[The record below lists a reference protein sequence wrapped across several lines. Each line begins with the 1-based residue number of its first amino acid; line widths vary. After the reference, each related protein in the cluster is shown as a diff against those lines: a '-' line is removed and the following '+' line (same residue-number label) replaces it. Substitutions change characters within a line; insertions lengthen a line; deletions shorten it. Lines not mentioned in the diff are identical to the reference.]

1 METFRCNG
9 DTDKA
14 ATKDLNI
21 TESTKTVIQLSLTN
35 QMFCFLLIP
44 DPSSSFKLLMPGGN
58 KRSYVLNK
66 PAAFS
71 CRFA

>member
-9 DTDKA
+9 DNDKA

-35 QMFCFLLIP
+35 QICFIFC
-44 DPSSSFKLLMPGGN
+44 
-58 KRSYVLNK
+58 
-66 PAAFS
+66 
-71 CRFA
+71 